1 MKKVK
6 PKKQESVKKTCGLTL
21 QVGYELYEITTIM
34 HIYHILRHIHQISK
48 PCVYIFIFVA

>member
-34 HIYHILRHIHQISK
+34 HI
-48 PCVYIFIFVA
+48 